1 MGDSEL
7 KRKLTEL
14 RELKLVEWE
23 SVSDRIDRLKQIKE
37 IVASLKK
44 EEEFKIGRKLVK
56 ALSHPTRLE
65 ILVAIDRGASCPCE
79 LEFITGLA
87 QATVSHH
94 LTILEDVGLIS
105 RNREKKWTIL
115 RSEKPTILETFFGL

>member
-7 KRKLTEL
+7 ERKLTEL

-23 SVSDRIDRLKQIKE
+23 SVPTRIDELKQIKE

-44 EEEFKIGRKLVK
+44 KEKFKVGRKLVK
-56 ALSHPTRLE
+56 ALSHPTRLD

-94 LTILEDVGLIS
+94 LTILDDVGLIS

-115 RSEKPTILETFFGL
+115 KSEKHAILETVFGL